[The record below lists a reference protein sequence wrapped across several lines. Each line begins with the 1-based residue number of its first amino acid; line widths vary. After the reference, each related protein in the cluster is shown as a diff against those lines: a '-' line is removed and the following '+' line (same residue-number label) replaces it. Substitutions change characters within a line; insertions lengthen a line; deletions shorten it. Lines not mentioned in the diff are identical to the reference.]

1 MGKVASTTFE
11 IDARALNT
19 LRLMARAADQLS
31 NSVAGSN
38 NRLRNMQNG
47 ISRTSNVLA
56 AMEGKVLRV
65 GRGFNQTDRHIE
77 RTRRQVERTDSSMSK
92 MGATASKAFSG
103 VRKQIDAARSGI
115 GSMLDKVFSL
125 KTAMLGLATG
135 AVAKTGYEKTIG
147 AYMDFEQAQAMI
159 YGTYGLKNKKQ
170 ADQYMKW
177 AETYALT
184 SPVLNSQEMI
194 QGSSS
199 YLAETRDMK
208 QLAQMW
214 DITERLIAK
223 NPFQGVEGAVFS
235 MRELLGGDAV
245 SMADRFDFGK
255 KDLNRIKDLPLQKK
269 LNEMIKLLD
278 SKGITRETIDLV
290 GSSSRGLQNQIDET
304 LGKSFKLMGKP
315 AVDKVIKPWLSSFQ
329 DALTDERMAPYVKF
343 GQQMIQGMAEAF
355 TQVASGVGSWI
366 DGIVNNPAFANLET
380 MGEKFYFVLTSIRDS
395 FSNWLSNGGSETIQN
410 MVSGMIKVVA
420 QGIEDNMPAIISI
433 GTGIGKGLAMGAID
447 GLKGA
452 VGGPLQGLLGT
463 DGAEFKNAAN
473 FSDKLQAHAAANGS
487 NTPMI
492 KPTSEMKDISEY
504 RSPSLWDKTKDFFG
518 FAVGSRRIPRDMT
531 AQLHEGERVMT
542 KREVN
547 AEKSQVAADGVTINI
562 QNVSVR
568 EEADIQKVAAEFV
581 RQYKIAITAAGG

>member
-1 MGKVASTTFE
+1 MAKVASTTFE
-11 IDARALNT
+11 IDAKALNT
-19 LRLMARAADQLS
+19 LKLMAKAADKLS
-31 NSVAGSN
+31 GSVAGSN
-38 NRLRNMQNG
+38 GKLKNMQG
-47 ISRTSNVLA
+47 QISRTSSTVSSLD
-56 AMEGKVLRV
+56 KSVSRV
-65 GRGFNQTDRHIE
+65 GGSFGKLQSK
-77 RTRRQVERTDSSMSK
+77 VERASAAVSR
-92 MGATASKAFSG
+92 MGSRASTAFSS
-103 VRKQIDAARSGI
+103 VRKHVDKVGSGI
-115 GSMLDKVFSL
+115 GSITSKVFSL
-125 KTAMLGLATG
+125 QTALIGLATG
-135 AVAKTGYEKTIG
+135 AAMKVGYDKTIG
-147 AYMDFEQAQAMI
+147 SYMDFEQAQAMI
-159 YGTYGLKNKKQ
+159 YGTFGMKNKKQ
-170 ADQYMKW
+170 ADTYMNW

-235 MRELLGGDAV
+235 MRELLSGDAV

-255 KDLNRIKDLPLQKK
+255 KDLNRIKDLPMQKK
-269 LNEMIKLLD
+269 LDGMIKLLE
-278 SKGITRETIDLV
+278 SKGITRETVDLV
-290 GSSSRGLQNQIDET
+290 AGTSRGLMNQIDET
-304 LGKSFKLMGKP
+304 LGKSFKIMGKP
-315 AVDKVIKPWLSSFQ
+315 AVDKVIRPWLQGFQ

-343 GQQMIQGMAEAF
+343 GQQMLTGMSEAF
-355 TQVASGVGSWI
+355 TELASGAGKWI
-366 DGIVNNPAFANLET
+366 DGIINNPAFANLPT

-410 MVSGMIKVVA
+410 MVSGMIKVVV

-433 GTGIGKGLAMGAID
+433 GTGIGKGLAMGALD

-452 VGGPLQGLLGT
+452 IGGPLQGLLGT

-518 FAVGSRRIPRDMT
+518 FAVGSRRIPRDMP
-531 AQLHEGERVMT
+531 AMLHEGEEVRT

-547 AEKSQVAADGVTINI
+547 AEKSRSANDMPIINI
-562 QNVSVR
+562 QSMTVR

-581 RQYKIAITAAGG
+581 RQYKMAITAAGG

>member
-1 MGKVASTTFE
+1 MAKVASTTFE
-11 IDARALNT
+11 IDAKALNT
-19 LRLMARAADQLS
+19 LKLMAKAADKLS
-31 NSVAGSN
+31 SSVAGSN
-38 NRLRNMQNG
+38 GKLKNMQG
-47 ISRTSNVLA
+47 QISRTSSTVSSLD
-56 AMEGKVLRV
+56 KSVSRV
-65 GRGFNQTDRHIE
+65 GGSFGKLQSK
-77 RTRRQVERTDSSMSK
+77 VERASAAVSR
-92 MGATASKAFSG
+92 MGSRATTAFSS
-103 VRKQIDAARSGI
+103 VRKHVDKVGSGI
-115 GSMLDKVFSL
+115 GSITSKVFSL
-125 KTAMLGLATG
+125 QTALIGLATG
-135 AVAKTGYEKTIG
+135 AAMKVGYDKTIG
-147 AYMDFEQAQAMI
+147 SYMDFEQAQAMI
-159 YGTYGLKNKKQ
+159 YGTFGMKNKKQ
-170 ADQYMKW
+170 ADTYMNW

-235 MRELLGGDAV
+235 MRELMSGDAV

-255 KDLNRIKDLPLQKK
+255 KDLNRIKDLPMQKK
-269 LNEMIKLLD
+269 LDGMIKLLE
-278 SKGITRETIDLV
+278 SKGITRETVDLV
-290 GSSSRGLQNQIDET
+290 AGTSRGLMNQIDET
-304 LGKSFKLMGKP
+304 LGKSFKIMGKP
-315 AVDKVIKPWLSSFQ
+315 AVDKVIRPWLQGFQ

-343 GQQMIQGMAEAF
+343 GQQMLTGMSEAF
-355 TQVASGVGSWI
+355 TELASGAGKWI
-366 DGIVNNPAFANLET
+366 DGIINNPAFANLPT

-433 GTGIGKGLAMGAID
+433 GTGIGKGLAMGALD

-452 VGGPLQGLLGT
+452 IGGPLQGLLGT
-463 DGAEFKNAAN
+463 DGAQFNGSAR
-473 FSDKLQAHAAANGS
+473 FSDKLEQHAKENPG
-487 NTPMI
+487 
-492 KPTSEMKDISEY
+492 KPLYENQTMHDISEY

-518 FAVGSRRIPRDMT
+518 FSVGSRRIPRDMP

-542 KREVN
+542 KQEVN
-547 AEKSQVAADGVTINI
+547 AEKSQGNGGVPIINI
-562 QNVSVR
+562 QNMTVR

-581 RQYKIAITAAGG
+581 RQYKMAITAGG

>member
-1 MGKVASTTFE
+1 MAKVASTTFE
-11 IDARALNT
+11 IDAKALNT
-19 LRLMARAADQLS
+19 LKLMAKAADKLS
-31 NSVAGSN
+31 SSVAGSN
-38 NRLRNMQNG
+38 GKLKNMQG
-47 ISRTSNVLA
+47 QISRTSSTVSSLD
-56 AMEGKVLRV
+56 KSVSRV
-65 GRGFNQTDRHIE
+65 GGSFGKLQSK
-77 RTRRQVERTDSSMSK
+77 VERASAAVSR
-92 MGATASKAFSG
+92 MGSRASTAFSS
-103 VRKQIDAARSGI
+103 VRKHVDKVGSGI
-115 GSMLDKVFSL
+115 GSITSKVFSL
-125 KTAMLGLATG
+125 QTALIGLATG
-135 AVAKTGYEKTIG
+135 AAMKVGYDKTIG
-147 AYMDFEQAQAMI
+147 SYMDFEQAQAMI
-159 YGTYGLKNKKQ
+159 YGTFGMKNKKQ
-170 ADQYMKW
+170 ADTYMNW

-235 MRELLGGDAV
+235 MRELLSGDAV

-255 KDLNRIKDLPLQKK
+255 KDLNRIKDLPMQKK
-269 LNEMIKLLD
+269 LDGMIKLLE
-278 SKGITRETIDLV
+278 SKGITRETVDLV
-290 GSSSRGLQNQIDET
+290 AGTSRGLMNQIDET
-304 LGKSFKLMGKP
+304 LGKSFKIMGKP
-315 AVDKVIKPWLSSFQ
+315 AVDKVIRPWLQGFQ

-343 GQQMIQGMAEAF
+343 GQQMLTGMSEAF
-355 TQVASGVGSWI
+355 TELASGAGKWI
-366 DGIVNNPAFANLET
+366 DGIINNPAFANLPT

-433 GTGIGKGLAMGAID
+433 GTGIGKGLAMGALD

-492 KPTSEMKDISEY
+492 KPTSEMKDISAYNKPGIWE
-504 RSPSLWDKTKDFFG
+504 KTKDFFG
-518 FAVGSRRIPRDMT
+518 FAVGSRRIPRDMP
-531 AQLHEGERVMT
+531 AQLHEGEEVRT

-547 AEKSQVAADGVTINI
+547 AEKAQTASGMPMINI
-562 QNVSVR
+562 QNLTVR
-568 EEADIQKVAAEFV
+568 EEADIQKIAVEFV
-581 RQYKIAITAAGG
+581 RQYKMAITAGG